1 MQSKEFDMEAG
12 RVWNEMIDE
21 GFKPDIVAH
30 NIMLEGLLRCR
41 KRSDAIKLFEAM
53 KARFK

>member
-1 MQSKEFDMEAG
+1 MEAG